1 MLLLLLIF
9 PYPAASYVE
18 FNCPGISDCLTRTFF
33 EDFSHYQSLYM
44 RDDINLS
51 RHFLH
56 KHINGCVY
64 PTYFGMDYEEDVD
77 FRTIEIPRWV
87 KKFWAYVFILAATVI
102 FAKLQF
108 LISKPLD
115 IFLFQWLSRCGLRDV
130 VEHADG
136 GGGRAGGVSC

>member
-1 MLLLLLIF
+1 MLFLLLIF
-9 PYPAASYVE
+9 PHPAASYVE

-87 KKFWAYVFILAATVI
+87 KKFLNLSIRVYFSNYRNFFKVTVPQI
-102 FAKLQF
+102 KAFRYF
-108 LISKPLD
+108 S
-115 IFLFQWLSRCGLRDV
+115 FSVTVWLRFTRCR
-130 VEHADG
+130 
-136 GGGRAGGVSC
+136 